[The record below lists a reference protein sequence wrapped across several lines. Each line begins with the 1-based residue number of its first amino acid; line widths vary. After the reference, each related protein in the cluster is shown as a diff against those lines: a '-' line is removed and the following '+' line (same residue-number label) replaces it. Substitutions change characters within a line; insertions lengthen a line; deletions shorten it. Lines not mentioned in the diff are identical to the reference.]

1 MFAVGFKHS
10 YYPHQWSHL
19 GVRDAH
25 PEIAVLMRFMAFW
38 ATQPELPTIPYRS
51 CFQSFTPAERELMRV
66 GVGLF
71 PAGKTLRQH
80 RSEGTTV
87 LVTL

>member
-1 MFAVGFKHS
+1 M
-10 YYPHQWSHL
+10 

-25 PEIAVLMRFMAFW
+25 PETHGTHARRGLFEPPCQGFRSSSQKLLSKFYACRTGADEGWRW
-38 ATQPELPTIPYRS
+38 A
-51 CFQSFTPAERELMRV
+51 
-66 GVGLF
+66 F

>member
-1 MFAVGFKHS
+1 MRVGGFLGHHARVS
-10 YYPHQWSHL
+10 GVPH
-19 GVRDAH
+19 
-25 PEIAVLMRFMAFW
+25 
-38 ATQPELPTIPYRS
+38 RS
-51 CFQSFTPAERELMRV
+51 CFQSFTPAERGADEGWRWA
-66 GVGLF
+66 F